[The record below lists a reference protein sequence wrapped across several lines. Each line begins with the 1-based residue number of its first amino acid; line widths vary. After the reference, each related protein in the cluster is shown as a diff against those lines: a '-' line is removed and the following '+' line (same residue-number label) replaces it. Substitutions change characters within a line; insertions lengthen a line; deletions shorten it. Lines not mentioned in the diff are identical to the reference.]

1 MKRRKSIL
9 IVTGLD
15 PYHENWKNPRSLDK
29 GKIIGQLHFMV
40 GNMG

>member
-9 IVTGLD
+9 IVTGLG
-15 PYHENWKNPRSLDK
+15 PYHENWKNLRSGDK
-29 GKIIGQLHFMV
+29 GKATGQLDFKV